1 MIAHCLKSAAKLSV
15 FVATTLLF
23 SLSTAQAQSCSLAG
37 LPASAGQVVPTKNLN
52 QTLFNQAVLSEVNFV
67 RCKAGLS
74 PVQLATGLM
83 DVADNHASW
92 MARKSKLSHRSTVR
106 GQSSVQERVLA
117 SGLNVRRG
125 SENIGNLPRYQFG
138 SSRKIFVKNRAKCE
152 FTTTSGKQISPHSYA
167 SLASQIVGMWMDSS
181 GHRKNVLDRN
191 ATAIG
196 SALGYDASAS
206 YCGQFF
212 LTQNFAG

>member
-1 MIAHCLKSAAKLSV
+1 MIARCLKPAAKLSV
-15 FVATTLLF
+15 FAATALVI
-23 SLSTAQAQSCSLAG
+23 SLATAQAQSCSRAG
-37 LPASAGQVVPTKNLN
+37 LPASAAQVVPTNNLN
-52 QTLFNQAVLSEVNFV
+52 QSLFNQAVLSEVNFA

-74 PVQLATGLM
+74 PVQLAAGLM
-83 DVADNHASW
+83 DVADKHANW
-92 MARKSKLSHRSTVR
+92 MARKGTLSHRSTVR
-106 GQSSVQERVLA
+106 GQTSVQERVLA

-138 SSRKIFVKNRAKCE
+138 GSRKIFVKNSARCE
-152 FTTTSGKQISPHSYA
+152 FTTTSGRQISPHSYA
-167 SLASQIVGMWMDSS
+167 TLASEIVGMWMDSS

-206 YCGQFF
+206 FCGQYF
-212 LTQNFAG
+212 LSQNFAG